1 MNLKKSLA
9 LCLAAAAILTLLCA
23 CGSPADAGSK
33 TTTVKIGVTGSFYED
48 LWQPAKELLKKD
60 GIDLQIVQFSD
71 FVTPNNAL
79 ANGEIDLNA
88 FQHRVYLESE
98 VKNYGYAIQN
108 IGNTLII
115 PLNIYSQK
123 VSSVSEL
130 KDGDTV
136 AIPDDES
143 NGGRALKVLESAGL
157 ITLSPD
163 AGFNPSVSD
172 ITDYKVRIQIEEL
185 KANVIPS
192 VLPDVTAAVV
202 NGNFALDFGLKQEEA
217 IFQDENLDQKEYWCL
232 IAART
237 ADLEDADK
245 KALYQSIV
253 DAYHSAETQTVFDTT
268 YKGYFV
274 SVGWDEDLLN

>member
-1 MNLKKSLA
+1 MKLKKIPA
-9 LCLAAAAILTLLCA
+9 LLLAALVILSLLCA
-23 CGSPADAGSK
+23 CGQKADGEAK
-33 TTTVKIGVTGSFYED
+33 TIKIGVTGSFYED
-48 LWQPAKELLKKD
+48 LWQPAKKLMAEEGVNLE
-60 GIDLQIVQFSD
+60 IVQFSD

-98 VKNYGYAIQN
+98 VNSYGYEIQN

-157 ITLSPD
+157 ITLSD
-163 AGFNPSVSD
+163 EAGFNPNLND
-172 ITDYKVRIQIEEL
+172 ITSYSVNIQIEEM
-185 KANVIPS
+185 KANTIPS
-192 VLPDVTAAVV
+192 ILPDVTAAVV

-217 IFQDENLDQKEYWCL
+217 IFQDENLDQQEYWCL
-232 IAART
+232 IAARS
-237 ADLEDADK
+237 ADLENAET
-245 KALYQSIV
+245 KALYQKIV
-253 DAYHSAETQTVFDTT
+253 DAYHSAETQAVFDGE

-274 SVGWDEDLLN
+274 SVGWDEDLLK

>member
-23 CGSPADAGSK
+23 CGSPASSK
-33 TTTVKIGVTGSFYED
+33 TETTAVKIGVTGSFYED

-172 ITDYKVRIQIEEL
+172 ITSYKVKLQIEEL

-253 DAYHSAETQTVFDTT
+253 DAYHSAETQAVFDTT
-268 YKGYFV
+268 YQGYFV
-274 SVGWDEDLLN
+274 SVGWDEDLLG

>member
-9 LCLAAAAILTLLCA
+9 LCLAAAILTLLCA
-23 CGSPADAGSK
+23 CGSPASSK
-33 TTTVKIGVTGSFYED
+33 TETTTVKIGVTGSFYED

-143 NGGRALKVLESAGL
+143 NGGRALKVLESAGF

-172 ITDYKVRIQIEEL
+172 ITSYKVKIQIEEL

-274 SVGWDEDLLN
+274 SVGWDEDLLG

>member
-23 CGSPADAGSK
+23 CGSPASSK
-33 TTTVKIGVTGSFYED
+33 TETTTVKIGVTGSFYED
-48 LWQPAKELLKKD
+48 LWQPAKALLKKD

-157 ITLSPD
+157 ITLNPD

-172 ITDYKVRIQIEEL
+172 ITSYKVKLQIEEL

-274 SVGWDEDLLN
+274 SVGWDEDLLG

>member
-23 CGSPADAGSK
+23 CGSPAGSK
-33 TTTVKIGVTGSFYED
+33 TETTTVKIGVTGSFYED

-172 ITDYKVRIQIEEL
+172 ITSYKVKLQIEEL

>member
-23 CGSPADAGSK
+23 CGSPASSK
-33 TTTVKIGVTGSFYED
+33 TETTTVKIGVTGSFYED
-48 LWQPAKELLKKD
+48 LWQPAKALLKKD

-172 ITDYKVRIQIEEL
+172 ITSYKVKLQIEEL

-274 SVGWDEDLLN
+274 SVGWDEDLLG

>member
-23 CGSPADAGSK
+23 CGSPASSK
-33 TTTVKIGVTGSFYED
+33 TETTTVKIGVTGSFYED

>member
-23 CGSPADAGSK
+23 CGSPASSK
-33 TTTVKIGVTGSFYED
+33 TETTTVKIGVTGSFYED

-172 ITDYKVRIQIEEL
+172 ITSYKVKLQIEEL

-217 IFQDENLDQKEYWCL
+217 IFQDGNLDQKEYWCL

-274 SVGWDEDLLN
+274 SVGWDEDLLG

>member
-9 LCLAAAAILTLLCA
+9 LCLAAAILTLLCA
-23 CGSPADAGSK
+23 CGSPASSK
-33 TTTVKIGVTGSFYED
+33 TETTTVKIGVTGSFYED

-157 ITLSPD
+157 ITLNPD

-172 ITDYKVRIQIEEL
+172 ITSYKVKLQIEEL

-274 SVGWDEDLLN
+274 SVGWDEDLLG

>member
-23 CGSPADAGSK
+23 CGSPASSK
-33 TTTVKIGVTGSFYED
+33 TETTTVKIGVTGSFYED

-172 ITDYKVRIQIEEL
+172 ITSYKVKLQIEEL

-274 SVGWDEDLLN
+274 SVGWDEDLLG

>member
-23 CGSPADAGSK
+23 CGSPASAK
-33 TTTVKIGVTGSFYED
+33 TETTTVKIGVTGSFYED
-48 LWQPAKELLKKD
+48 LWQPAKALLKKD

-172 ITDYKVRIQIEEL
+172 ITSYKVKIQIEEL

-253 DAYHSAETQTVFDTT
+253 DAYHSAETQIVFDTT

>member
-23 CGSPADAGSK
+23 CGSPAGSK
-33 TTTVKIGVTGSFYED
+33 TETTTVKIGVTGSFYED
-48 LWQPAKELLKKD
+48 LWQPAKALLKKD

-172 ITDYKVRIQIEEL
+172 ITSYKVKIQIEEL

>member
-1 MNLKKSLA
+1 M
-9 LCLAAAAILTLLCA
+9 
-23 CGSPADAGSK
+23 
-33 TTTVKIGVTGSFYED
+33 
-48 LWQPAKELLKKD
+48 
-60 GIDLQIVQFSD
+60 QIVQFSD

-253 DAYHSAETQTVFDTT
+253 DAYHSAETQAVFDTT

>member
-23 CGSPADAGSK
+23 CGSPASSK
-33 TTTVKIGVTGSFYED
+33 TETTTVKIGVTGSFYED

-172 ITDYKVRIQIEEL
+172 ITSYKVKIQIEEL

>member
-1 MNLKKSLA
+1 MKLKKIPA
-9 LCLAAAAILTLLCA
+9 LLLAALVILSLLCA
-23 CGSPADAGSK
+23 CGQKADGETK
-33 TTTVKIGVTGSFYED
+33 TIKIGVTGSFYED
-48 LWQPAKELLKKD
+48 LWQPAKKLMADEGVNLE
-60 GIDLQIVQFSD
+60 IVQFSD

-98 VKNYGYAIQN
+98 LNSYGYEIQN

-123 VSSVSEL
+123 ISSVSEL

-157 ITLSPD
+157 ITLSD
-163 AGFNPSVSD
+163 EAGFNPNLND
-172 ITDYKVRIQIEEL
+172 ITSYSVNIQIEEL
-185 KANVIPS
+185 KANTIPS
-192 VLPDVTAAVV
+192 ILPDVTAAVV

-217 IFQDENLDQKEYWCL
+217 IFQDENLDQQEYWCL
-232 IAART
+232 IAARS
-237 ADLEDADK
+237 ADLENAET
-245 KALYQSIV
+245 KALYQKIV
-253 DAYHSAETQTVFDTT
+253 DAYHSAETQAVFDGE

-274 SVGWDEDLLN
+274 SVGWDEDLLK

>member
-1 MNLKKSLA
+1 MKLRKSIGL
-9 LCLAAAAILTLLCA
+9 LLAAITILTLLCA
-23 CGSPADAGSK
+23 CGQGGNDTGK
-33 TTTVKIGVTGSFYED
+33 TIKIGVTGSFYED
-48 LWQPAKELLKKD
+48 LWQPAKKLLAEE
-60 GIDLQIVQFSD
+60 GITLEIVQFSD

-98 VKNYGYAIQN
+98 VKSYGYEIQN

-115 PLNIYSQK
+115 PLNIYSK
-123 VSSVSEL
+123 KISSVSEL

-157 ITLSPD
+157 ITLSED
-163 AGFNPSVSD
+163 AGFNPSLKD
-172 ITDYKVRIQIEEL
+172 ITSYSVNIQIEEL
-185 KANVIPS
+185 KANTIPS

-217 IFQDENLDQKEYWCL
+217 IFQDENLDQQEYWCL
-232 IAART
+232 IAARKS
-237 ADLEDADK
+237 DLENAETR
-245 KALYQSIV
+245 ALYEKIV
-253 DAYHSAETQTVFDTT
+253 DAYHSAETQAVFDGE

-274 SVGWDEDLLN
+274 SVGWDENLLK

>member
-23 CGSPADAGSK
+23 CGSPANSK
-33 TTTVKIGVTGSFYED
+33 TETTTVKIGVTGSFYED

-172 ITDYKVRIQIEEL
+172 ITSYKVKIQIEEL

-237 ADLEDADK
+237 ADLKDADK

>member
-9 LCLAAAAILTLLCA
+9 LCLAAAAILILLCA
-23 CGSPADAGSK
+23 CGSPASSK
-33 TTTVKIGVTGSFYED
+33 TETTTVKIGVTGSFYED
-48 LWQPAKELLKKD
+48 LWQPAKALLKKD

-172 ITDYKVRIQIEEL
+172 ITSYKVKIQIEEL

>member
-1 MNLKKSLA
+1 MKLKKSLA

-23 CGSPADAGSK
+23 CGSPASSK
-33 TTTVKIGVTGSFYED
+33 TETTTVKIGVTGSFYED

-172 ITDYKVRIQIEEL
+172 ITSYKVKLQIEEL

>member
-1 MNLKKSLA
+1 MNLKRSLA

-163 AGFNPSVSD
+163 AGFNPSISD
-172 ITDYKVRIQIEEL
+172 ITSYKVKLQIEEL

-237 ADLEDADK
+237 TDLEDADK

>member
-1 MNLKKSLA
+1 M
-9 LCLAAAAILTLLCA
+9 
-23 CGSPADAGSK
+23 
-33 TTTVKIGVTGSFYED
+33 KIGVTGSFYED
-48 LWQPAKELLKKD
+48 LWQPAKALLKKD

-157 ITLSPD
+157 ITLNPD

-172 ITDYKVRIQIEEL
+172 ITSYKVKLQIEEL

-253 DAYHSAETQTVFDTT
+253 DAYHSAETQAVFDTT
-268 YKGYFV
+268 YQGYFV

>member
-23 CGSPADAGSK
+23 CGSPASSK
-33 TTTVKIGVTGSFYED
+33 TETTTVKIGVTGSFYED
-48 LWQPAKELLKKD
+48 LWQPAKALLKKD

-172 ITDYKVRIQIEEL
+172 ITSYKVKIQIEEL

-274 SVGWDEDLLN
+274 SVGWDEDLLG

>member
-9 LCLAAAAILTLLCA
+9 LCLAAAILTLLCA
-23 CGSPADAGSK
+23 CGSPASSK
-33 TTTVKIGVTGSFYED
+33 TETTTVKIGVTGSFYED
-48 LWQPAKELLKKD
+48 LWQPAKALLKKD

-172 ITDYKVRIQIEEL
+172 ITSYKVKIQIEEL

-253 DAYHSAETQTVFDTT
+253 DAYHSAETQIVFDTT

>member
-48 LWQPAKELLKKD
+48 LWQPAKALLKKD

-172 ITDYKVRIQIEEL
+172 ITSYKVKLQIEEL

>member
-9 LCLAAAAILTLLCA
+9 LCLAAAILTLLCA
-23 CGSPADAGSK
+23 CGSPASSK
-33 TTTVKIGVTGSFYED
+33 TETTTVKIGVTGSFYED

-157 ITLSPD
+157 ITLNPD

-172 ITDYKVRIQIEEL
+172 ITSYKVKLQIEEL

>member
-23 CGSPADAGSK
+23 CGSPASSK
-33 TTTVKIGVTGSFYED
+33 TETTTVKIGVTGSFYED

-172 ITDYKVRIQIEEL
+172 ITSYKVKLQIEEL

-192 VLPDVTAAVV
+192 VLPDE
-202 NGNFALDFGLKQEEA
+202 GHLPG
-217 IFQDENLDQKEYWCL
+217 
-232 IAART
+232 
-237 ADLEDADK
+237 
-245 KALYQSIV
+245 
-253 DAYHSAETQTVFDTT
+253 
-268 YKGYFV
+268 
-274 SVGWDEDLLN
+274 

>member
-23 CGSPADAGSK
+23 CGSPASSK
-33 TTTVKIGVTGSFYED
+33 TETTTVKIGVTGSFYED
-48 LWQPAKELLKKD
+48 LWQPAKALLKKD

-172 ITDYKVRIQIEEL
+172 ITSYKVKIQIEEL

>member
-23 CGSPADAGSK
+23 CGSPASSK
-33 TTTVKIGVTGSFYED
+33 TETTTVKIGVTGSFYED
-48 LWQPAKELLKKD
+48 LWQPAKALLKKD

-172 ITDYKVRIQIEEL
+172 ITSYKVKLQIEEL

-253 DAYHSAETQTVFDTT
+253 DAYHSTETQTVFDTT
-268 YKGYFV
+268 YQGYFV

>member
-23 CGSPADAGSK
+23 CGSPANSK
-33 TTTVKIGVTGSFYED
+33 TETTTVKIGVTGSFYED

-172 ITDYKVRIQIEEL
+172 ITSYKVKIQIEEL

-202 NGNFALDFGLKQEEA
+202 HGNFALDFGLKQEEA

-237 ADLEDADK
+237 ADLKDADK

>member
-1 MNLKKSLA
+1 MKLKKIPA
-9 LCLAAAAILTLLCA
+9 LLLAALVILSLLCA
-23 CGSPADAGSK
+23 CGQKADGEAK
-33 TTTVKIGVTGSFYED
+33 TIKIGVTGSFYED
-48 LWQPAKELLKKD
+48 LWQPAKKLMAEEGVNLE
-60 GIDLQIVQFSD
+60 IVQFSD

-98 VKNYGYAIQN
+98 VNSYGYEIQN

-157 ITLSPD
+157 ITLSD
-163 AGFNPSVSD
+163 EAGFNPNLND
-172 ITDYKVRIQIEEL
+172 ITSYSVNIQIEEM
-185 KANVIPS
+185 KANTIPS
-192 VLPDVTAAVV
+192 ILPDVTAAVV

-217 IFQDENLDQKEYWCL
+217 IFQDENLDQQEYWCL
-232 IAART
+232 IAARS
-237 ADLEDADK
+237 ADLENAETR
-245 KALYQSIV
+245 ALYQKIV
-253 DAYHSAETQTVFDTT
+253 DAYHSAETQAVFDGE

-274 SVGWDEDLLN
+274 SVGWDEDLLK

>member
-23 CGSPADAGSK
+23 CGSPASSK
-33 TTTVKIGVTGSFYED
+33 TETTTVKIGVTGSFYED

-237 ADLEDADK
+237 AELEDADK

>member
-23 CGSPADAGSK
+23 CGSPASSK
-33 TTTVKIGVTGSFYED
+33 TETTTVKIGVTGSFYED

-172 ITDYKVRIQIEEL
+172 ITSYKVKLQIEEL

-253 DAYHSAETQTVFDTT
+253 DAYHSAETQIVFDTT

>member
-23 CGSPADAGSK
+23 CGSPASSK
-33 TTTVKIGVTGSFYED
+33 TETTTVKIGVTGSFYED

-253 DAYHSAETQTVFDTT
+253 DAYHSAETQVVFDTT

>member
-23 CGSPADAGSK
+23 CGSPASSK
-33 TTTVKIGVTGSFYED
+33 TETTTVKIGVTGSFYED
-48 LWQPAKELLKKD
+48 LWQPAKALLKKD

>member
-1 MNLKKSLA
+1 M
-9 LCLAAAAILTLLCA
+9 
-23 CGSPADAGSK
+23 
-33 TTTVKIGVTGSFYED
+33 
-48 LWQPAKELLKKD
+48 KKD

-123 VSSVSEL
+123 ISSVSEL

-157 ITLSPD
+157 ITLDPN
-163 AGFNPSVSD
+163 AAFNPSVSD
-172 ITDYKVRIQIEEL
+172 ITGYKVQIQIEEL

-217 IFQDENLDQKEYWCL
+217 IFQDENLEQKEYWCL

-253 DAYHSAETQTVFDTT
+253 DAYHSAETQAVFDTT

-274 SVGWDEDLLN
+274 SVGWDEDLLS

>member
-23 CGSPADAGSK
+23 CGSPASSK
-33 TTTVKIGVTGSFYED
+33 TETTTVKIGVTGSFYED
-48 LWQPAKELLKKD
+48 LWQPAKALLKKD

-172 ITDYKVRIQIEEL
+172 ITSYKVKLQIEEL

>member
-23 CGSPADAGSK
+23 CGSPASSK
-33 TTTVKIGVTGSFYED
+33 TETTTVKIGVTGSFYED

-172 ITDYKVRIQIEEL
+172 ITSYKVKLQIEEL

-217 IFQDENLDQKEYWCL
+217 IFKDENLDQKEYWCL

>member
-23 CGSPADAGSK
+23 CGSPASSK
-33 TTTVKIGVTGSFYED
+33 TETTTVKIGVTGSFYED
-48 LWQPAKELLKKD
+48 LWQPAKALLKKD

-274 SVGWDEDLLN
+274 SVGWDEDLLG

>member
-23 CGSPADAGSK
+23 CGSPASSK
-33 TTTVKIGVTGSFYED
+33 TETTTVKIGVTGSFYED
-48 LWQPAKELLKKD
+48 LWQPAKALLKKD

-157 ITLSPD
+157 ITLNPD

-172 ITDYKVRIQIEEL
+172 ITSYKVKLQIEEL

-268 YKGYFV
+268 YQGYFV